1 MIRYGFWSGQG
12 EMPQDPADEIR
23 REGEIR
29 RELNALRQESRKLH
43 DEQQLKKRLLK
54 QRLEESRR
62 KRQENKERRERE
74 TCPTTSASKCRKRQG
89 EKG

>member
-1 MIRYGFWSGQG
+1 
-12 EMPQDPADEIR
+12 MPQDPADEIR

-74 TCPTTSASKCRKRQG
+74 RAPLHPLQNAEKDRGRKDNFCAYA
-89 EKG
+89 